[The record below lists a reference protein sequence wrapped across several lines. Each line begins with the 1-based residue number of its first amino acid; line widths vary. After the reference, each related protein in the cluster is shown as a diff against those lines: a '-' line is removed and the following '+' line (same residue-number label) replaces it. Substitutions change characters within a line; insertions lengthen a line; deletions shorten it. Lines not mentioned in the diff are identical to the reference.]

1 MDSDMTAEIA
11 IMNRNAVALAA
22 DSAVT
27 ITWGNGSKVYNGAEK
42 LFALTKYHPV
52 GVMVFGTGD
61 LCRVSWE
68 LIVKQYRK
76 KIGDRSFDTL
86 NEYAIDFL
94 SFIEEQDEGTPP
106 LIPDDLKN
114 ESLKSMFYEVLK
126 IVIGI
131 VEKRIFS
138 LHRTGSAITPDI
150 THNIFVDELVN
161 LHKMFSEADYLQG
174 FSPECEDEVR
184 DLTHALTEQVIH
196 DEYGENNPLPPHVVE
211 QFKNLFNVMACKQ
224 IPIGV
229 DTGLVIAGYGEK
241 EYFPSVLCYSVKGFV
256 SNRLR
261 YCATSEKSM
270 SSGHCTLQAY
280 AQDEEV
286 LTFMQGISP
295 KLYDDIKSEYLN
307 VFFKCH
313 AHMKSLVADKFGES
327 TDEYNAEMA
336 TIENDIDG
344 AFDSAIQNIQRK
356 MFFEYEEKI
365 KKMIEFLPKEE
376 LAYMAESLVNMT
388 AFKRKVSNESESV
401 GGPIDVA
408 IISKGDGFIWVK
420 RKHYFKRKYNGHY
433 FKRT

>member
-1 MDSDMTAEIA
+1 MTAEIA

-42 LFALTKYHPV
+42 LFALTKHHPV

-76 KIGDRSFDTL
+76 RLGDKSFDSL
-86 NEYAIDFL
+86 DEYAIDFL
-94 SFIEEQDEGTPP
+94 SFIEHQDEGTPP

-114 ESLKSMFYEVLK
+114 ESLKSMFHEVLK
-126 IVIGI
+126 IIIGV

-138 LHRTGSAITPDI
+138 LHRNGIPITQDVTHDI
-150 THNIFVDELVN
+150 FSDELN
-161 LHKMFSEADYLQG
+161 KLNEMFSNAAYLQG
-174 FSPECEDEVR
+174 FSLESESEVR
-184 DLTHALTEQVIH
+184 DLTHFLTEQVLV
-196 DEYGENNPLPPHVVE
+196 DEYGENNPLPPNVID
-211 QFKNLFNVMACKQ
+211 QLKLLFKVMACKQ

-270 SSGHCTLQAY
+270 SSGNCTLQAY

-286 LTFMQGISP
+286 LTFMQGVSP
-295 KLYDDIKSEYLN
+295 KLYEDIQSEYLN
-307 VFFKCH
+307 VFVKCH
-313 AHMKSLVADKFGES
+313 ENIKQLVADKFGEN
-327 TDEYNAEMA
+327 TDGYKDKMAVLDNEIQNAWA
-336 TIENDIDG
+336 
-344 AFDSAIQNIQRK
+344 SAIHNIQIK
-356 MFFEYEEKI
+356 MSVEYEEKI
-365 KKMIEFLPKEE
+365 KQMIEFLPKED

-408 IISKGDGFIWVK
+408 LISKGDGFIWVK
-420 RKHYFKRKYNGHY
+420 RKHYFKKKLNSHY
-433 FKRT
+433 FKRA